1 MINRRI
7 VLALL
12 AGLGSMGGQAALAD
26 NGAAPVRLRGT
37 IEAIGPDGLDLTTRA
52 GDKVHVAMSDKTR
65 VSALVKGSFA
75 DIKPD
80 SYIGSA
86 ALAQADGT
94 LKAMEVT
101 VFPPAM
107 RGTGQGQF
115 PWDTAPSSSM
125 TNGVVGDLVGTDGH
139 TMTVKYGT
147 GEARIVVSDA
157 TPVVRVEPADRS
169 AIAAGAKAFVV
180 GVPAADGTMTAA
192 FVAVGKDGLTPP
204 M

>member
-1 MINRRI
+1 MNRRI
-7 VLALL
+7 VFALL
-12 AGLGSMGGQAALAD
+12 GSFSLASAAALAA
-26 NGAAPVRLRGT
+26 NSPAPVRLRGT
-37 IEAIGPDGLDLTTRA
+37 IDAVGSDGLDLTTRA
-52 GDKVHVAMSDKTR
+52 GDKVHVLVSDKTR
-65 VSALVKGSFA
+65 VSELAKASFS

-101 VFPPAM
+101 VFPPDM

-125 TNGVVGDLVGTDGH
+125 TNGVVGSLVGTDGH

-147 GEARIVVSDA
+147 GEARIVVSDT
-157 TPVVRVEPADRS
+157 TPVVQIVPADRA
-169 AIAAGAKAFVV
+169 AIVAGAKAFVV
-180 GVPAADGTMTAA
+180 AVPAANGTVAA
-192 FVAVGKDGLTPP
+192 LYVGVGKDGLTPP